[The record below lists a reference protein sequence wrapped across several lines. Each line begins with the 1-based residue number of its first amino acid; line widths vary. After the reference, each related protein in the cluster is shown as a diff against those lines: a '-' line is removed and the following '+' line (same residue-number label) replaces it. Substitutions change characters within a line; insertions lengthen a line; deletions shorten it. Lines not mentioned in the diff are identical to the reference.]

1 VEGGP
6 DSEDDDMESFLK
18 YGFRDSSPIGLDRG
32 VESRA
37 LLVEDGLGANN
48 GGGEETLG
56 SI

>member
-1 VEGGP
+1 
-6 DSEDDDMESFLK
+6 MESFLK